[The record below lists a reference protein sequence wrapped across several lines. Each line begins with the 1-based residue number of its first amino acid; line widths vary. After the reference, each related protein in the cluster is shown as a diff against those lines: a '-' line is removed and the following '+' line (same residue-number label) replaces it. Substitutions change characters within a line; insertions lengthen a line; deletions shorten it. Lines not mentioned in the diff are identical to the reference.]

1 MNIVLMII
9 FGLVVGVIA
18 KLLMPGRDP
27 GGMIV
32 TIILGVLGSLL
43 GGFLFNAM
51 GIGSGERY
59 AGFIGSIIGA
69 LILLFV
75 YRLIAGRRTL
85 T

>member
-18 KLLMPGRDP
+18 KLLMPGRDA